1 MLRKP
6 VSDLWLLSG
15 TETCVFYRTLS
26 VYFLRG
32 LNKKHMEVSG
42 QSAEIHHLRLSV
54 LMTDTV
60 DFLHIIY
67 GIINFFIYFV
77 NAVSDML

>member
-1 MLRKP
+1 
-6 VSDLWLLSG
+6 
-15 TETCVFYRTLS
+15 
-26 VYFLRG
+26 
-32 LNKKHMEVSG
+32 MEVSG